1 MPVDLDVI
9 RQLPDV
15 VANQIAA
22 GEVIQRPASVV
33 KELIENS
40 LDAGATRIVVKVQD
54 AGKTLIEVSDNGCG
68 MSENDARMCFERHA
82 TSKISTADDLQRI
95 RTLGFR
101 GEALASIAAVAQVE
115 LRTRRKEQSLG
126 TCVVIA
132 GGEVQKQEPVRLAEG
147 TTLSVRNLFF
157 NVPARRAFLKSPQ
170 TELRQIIVEFQR
182 QAIARPDVSMEL
194 IHNDVFIFSL
204 GPASL
209 RQRIV
214 HIMGGAV
221 NEKLVPVSEKTD
233 VLHIEG
239 FIGKPQAAK
248 KTRGDQFVYVNRR
261 FVHSP
266 YIHRAVADAYD
277 PLLEPNTHPLFVL
290 FLDVDPGRV
299 DVNVHPTKQE
309 VRFDDE
315 RMVYAFI
322 QASVRHALARFS
334 ITPTLDFQQETAFD
348 QLPAFSSTQST
359 DPTSEENKEVHSA
372 PIYLTKQRPKHWQKL
387 FEGMRGSQPL
397 TVVISHPEDEEAEAT
412 PPPEEASTHSTPPY
426 QLHRSYIISPIKS
439 GFILIDQQAA
449 HERILY
455 EKYLTL
461 INAQQPATQQQLLS
475 QTVHFS
481 QQDAT
486 VVQELLP
493 DLHKLGFDI
502 QPFGGT
508 TFVVQGLPADLPNV
522 PIQELLEQMIE
533 AVKEE
538 KVPLRIPPRERLALV
553 LARRACLKSGQALT
567 VKEMQE
573 LIDQLFACQSPFVTP
588 TGRLTMITFDE
599 NDIAALF
606 RQGRER

>member
-1 MPVDLDVI
+1 MPVDLDII

-33 KELIENS
+33 KELMENA

-82 TSKISTADDLQRI
+82 TSKITTADDLHRI
-95 RTLGFR
+95 HTLGFR

-115 LRTRRKEQSLG
+115 LRTRRKEQPLG

-132 GGEVQKQEPVRLAEG
+132 GGEVEKQEPVRLAEG
-147 TTLSVRNLFF
+147 TMLSVRNLFY

-194 IHNDVFIFSL
+194 LHNDVFVFSL

-214 HIMGGAV
+214 HILGGAV
-221 NEKLVPVSEKTD
+221 NEKLVPVAEKTD
-233 VLHIEG
+233 LLRIEG

-290 FLDVDPGRV
+290 FLDVDPGHI

-315 RMVYAFI
+315 RMVYAFV

-348 QLPAFSSTQST
+348 QLPAFSWTQPTAPST
-359 DPTSEENKEVHSA
+359 EEKKDVPSA
-372 PIYLTKQRPKHWQKL
+372 PIFLAKQRPKYWQKL
-387 FEGMRGSQPL
+387 FEGIRGNQPL
-397 TVVISHPEDEEAEAT
+397 TVVISHQEAEEAEAT
-412 PPPEEASTHSTPPY
+412 PHPEEAVTPSTPPY

-461 INAQQPATQQQLLS
+461 VSAQQPATQQQLLS

-481 QQDAT
+481 QHDAT

-522 PIQELLEQMIE
+522 QIQELLEQMIE

-538 KVPLRIPPRERLALV
+538 QVPLRIPPRERLALV

-588 TGRLTMITFDE
+588 TGRLTMVTFDE
-599 NDIAALF
+599 HDIAALF
-606 RQGRER
+606 RQGVER